1 MSNLD
6 TRVLLDLPVPPNP
19 HPYLARMAR
28 FSNGT
33 VHDLRRQE
41 VLAVLPASEGLEEA
55 ASARVTASLTDELDV
70 MPLLSSVP
78 VAILC
83 AALGCGDR
91 SAEVALLCDEGIV
104 SDLLP
109 DLARTSLLFQCR
121 DATAALAVT
130 VLTGGI
136 PVEAAVPVLHTTREG
151 VGRVDLSDAPFG
163 AGRHR
168 CPGRPHALAMV
179 RGILAAL
186 DDHQIIEEGPDLGRP
201 NLRLPSYL
209 IMRRRRR

>member
-1 MSNLD
+1 M
-6 TRVLLDLPVPPNP
+6 TKQCTVALLDLPVPPNP

-28 FSNGT
+28 FSNDAIHE
-33 VHDLRRQE
+33 VRRQE
-41 VLAVLPASEGLEEA
+41 VLAVLPASEGLEA
-55 ASARVTASLTDELDV
+55 ATFDRMTASISYELDV

-78 VAILC
+78 VAVLC
-83 AALGCGDR
+83 AALHCCDH
-91 SAEVALLCDEGIV
+91 SEEVSLLCEEGIV
-104 SDLLP
+104 SDSLP

-130 VLTGGI
+130 VLANGTSI
-136 PVEAAVPVLHTTREG
+136 EAAVPVTRTRREG
-151 VGRVDLSDAPFG
+151 VGWVDLSATPFG

-168 CPGRPHALAMV
+168 CPGRSHALAMV

-186 DDHQIIEEGPDLGRP
+186 EGHEIMEEGPDVGRQ

-209 IMRRRRR
+209 IMGRRGR